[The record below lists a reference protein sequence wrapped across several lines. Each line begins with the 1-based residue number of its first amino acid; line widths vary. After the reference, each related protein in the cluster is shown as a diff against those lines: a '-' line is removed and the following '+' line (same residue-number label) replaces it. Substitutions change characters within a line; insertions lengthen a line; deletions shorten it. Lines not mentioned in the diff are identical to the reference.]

1 MFGPDFYP
9 TPKEVIESMLA
20 NSSVANKIILEPSA
34 GKGDIV
40 DYLISAGAK
49 EVIACELNNDL
60 CKILMTKCNIIANDF
75 LTLKSEDVSH
85 IDMIVMNP
93 PFSADEDHILHAY
106 DIAPPGCEI
115 ISLCNSSIL
124 TGYRTTKQEKLF
136 ELIDLYG
143 FSDDLGRCFDTAE
156 RTTHVYVSMV
166 VLYKPKSDEEEFEG
180 YFSMQEEVDNPNSGI
195 IKYNEIQDIVSRYVG
210 SVKLFDEAI
219 HASSKINDMASVF
232 DGFPINF
239 GAYYLD
245 KSNQFTTITRDVY
258 KKTLQKSAWRLV
270 FSKLN
275 MNKYMTKSVREKINK
290 FVEKQV
296 HVPFTMYNIYRMLD
310 IIIGT
315 HAERMDSILVE
326 AFDTICSYSS
336 ENSTAGEKWK
346 TNSDY
351 MINKRFIIPYIT
363 NYESWY
369 SKCKYH
375 VQLNYNATEML
386 DDIVKALC
394 LISGTNYTDVT
405 DIQTFFRYNSI
416 EWGKWAYWSFF
427 KVRGYKK
434 GTMHFEFQ
442 NDEIWMLFNRRVAE
456 IKGWQLPKSTK
467 KAYRAK
473 PDTVDLFS

>member
-1 MFGPDFYP
+1 MFGSDFYP
-9 TPKEVIESMLA
+9 TPKEVIELMLT
-20 NSSVANKIILEPSA
+20 NSSVAEKIILEPSA
-34 GKGDIV
+34 GKGNIV

-124 TGYRTTKQEKLF
+124 SGYKTTKQEKIS
-136 ELIDLYG
+136 ELIELYG
-143 FSDDLGRCFDTAE
+143 FSDSLGNCFDTAE
-156 RTTHVYVSMV
+156 RTTRVYVSMI
-166 VLYKPKSDEEEFEG
+166 VLYKPKSRDEEFEG
-180 YFSMQEEVDNPNSGI
+180 YFSMQEEVDNPDSGI
-195 IKYNEIQDIVSRYVG
+195 IKYNEIQDIVNRYVG
-210 SVKLFDEAI
+210 SVKLFDEVI
-219 HASSKINDMASVF
+219 HASSRINQMASVF

-239 GAYYLD
+239 GAYYSN

-258 KKTLQKSAWRLV
+258 KKTLQKSAWKLV

-275 MNKYMTKSVREKINK
+275 MNKYMTKSVREKINN

-336 ENSTAGEKWK
+336 QNSTAGEKWK

-363 NYESWY
+363 THESWRHDSQYVYISY
-369 SKCKYH
+369 SID
-375 VQLNYNATEML
+375 NSL
-386 DDIVKALC
+386 DDIIKALC
-394 LISGTNYTDVT
+394 YLTGVNYDNTSRLSYF
-405 DIQTFFRYNSI
+405 INQNKI
-416 EWGKWAYWSFF
+416 LWGKWAYWGFF
-427 KVRGYKK
+427 RIRGYKK
-434 GTMHFEFQ
+434 GTMHFEFI
-442 NDEIWMLFNRRVAE
+442 DDDVWMSFNRKVAE

>member
-1 MFGPDFYP
+1 MFGSDFYP
-9 TPKEVIESMLA
+9 TPKEVIETMLS

-75 LTLKSEDVSH
+75 LTLKSEDISH

-124 TGYRTTKQEKLF
+124 SGYKTTKQEKIS
-136 ELIDLYG
+136 ELIELYG
-143 FSDDLGRCFDTAE
+143 FSDSLGNCFDTAE
-156 RTTHVYVSMV
+156 RTTRVYVSMI
-166 VLYKPKSDEEEFEG
+166 VLYKPKSRDEEFEG
-180 YFSMQEEVDNPNSGI
+180 YFSMQEEVDNPDSGI
-195 IKYNEIQDIVSRYVG
+195 IKYNEIQDIVNRYVG
-210 SVKLFDEAI
+210 SVKLFDEVI
-219 HASSKINDMASVF
+219 HASSRINQMASVF

-239 GAYYLD
+239 GAYYSN
-245 KSNQFTTITRDVY
+245 KSYQFTTITRDVY
-258 KKTLQKSAWRLV
+258 KKTLQKSAWKLV

-336 ENSTAGEKWK
+336 QNSTAGEKWK

-363 NYESWY
+363 TYESWRHDSQYVYISY
-369 SKCKYH
+369 SSD
-375 VQLNYNATEML
+375 NSL
-386 DDIVKALC
+386 DDIIKALC
-394 LISGTNYTDVT
+394 YLTGVNYDNTSCLSYF
-405 DIQTFFRYNSI
+405 INQNKI
-416 EWGKWAYWSFF
+416 LWGKWACWGFF
-427 KVRGYKK
+427 KIRGYKK
-434 GTMHFEFQ
+434 GTMHFEFV
-442 NDEIWMLFNRRVAE
+442 DDDVWMSFNRKVAE